1 MEHNYSSSMPVSA
14 SIDDISEFSIAIQL
28 DYLSTEKSYTVKN
41 SKMIFIFY
49 LLKSKPKSILLDW
62 VEDKNMVR
70 LSDRGSLKY

>member
-14 SIDDISEFSIAIQL
+14 SIDDISEVSIAIQL

>member
-14 SIDDISEFSIAIQL
+14 RIDDISEFSIAIQL

-49 LLKSKPKSILLDW
+49 LLKSKPKIILLDW